1 MLQLGG
7 TAVISTKRELA
18 MWLAQVFHESIGLS
32 TKVEIGGSSASY
44 APYYGQCISSKPLQ
58 MLSYAGLADVQV

>member
-44 APYYGQCISSKPLQ
+44 APYYGQFNGSKLLQ
-58 MLSYAGLADVQV
+58 MLSCAGLADVQV

>member
-1 MLQLGG
+1 MTSDLSPERKYNPL
-7 TAVISTKRELA
+7 SPS
-18 MWLAQVFHESIGLS
+18 QVFHESIGLS